1 LFVWWLGDI
10 PAEVAEVL
18 LNLLQTHGG
27 DQGLH
32 QRPELLDPGQH
43 LGVLE
48 HLGPPVLID
57 VAVAVQAAG
66 QAIGGE
72 VDIVAAKLA
81 EDVGHPAHPVKLGG
95 RGH

>member
-1 LFVWWLGDI
+1 MFVWWLGDI

-32 QRPELLDPGQH
+32 QRPELLDFGQH

-72 VDIVAAKLA
+72 VDVVAANLA
-81 EDVGHPAHPVKLGG
+81 EDVGHPAHPVKLGSG
-95 RGH
+95 GH